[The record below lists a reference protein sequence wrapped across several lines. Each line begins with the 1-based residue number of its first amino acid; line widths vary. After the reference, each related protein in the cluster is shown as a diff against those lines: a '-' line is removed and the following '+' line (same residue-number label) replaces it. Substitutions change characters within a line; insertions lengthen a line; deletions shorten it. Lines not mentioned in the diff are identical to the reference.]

1 MLSREE
7 ILKAQEI
14 YLYEDSLY
22 ILPRIEGTVYKLYS
36 NLSWGTR
43 ENESFWHVWD
53 CDPSLFV
60 PISGEKALEH
70 IDEWELKIKE
80 DNNRLSKAIIFAT
93 EKHNGQFRKAT
104 TIPYIVHPLEVL
116 QILHSMNADT
126 NLMIAGVL
134 HDTIE
139 DTDTTSD
146 EIRELFGD
154 DVVALV
160 ASHSE
165 DKSKTWLERKI
176 HTIKELAVASNR
188 VKMLVL
194 ADKLSNLRSIAK
206 DYNNIGDELWKR
218 FNAPKEKQAWYYSNI
233 QDALVDMQSLYA
245 CKEAYWEFVALF
257 KDVFVKFFIDVESN
271 TLYQICEDL
280 NECYYL
286 KKGDPLWKSINEN
299 ISNEA
304 LDKINIP
311 PHFYKLN
318 PIPNT
323 AIQIARKEAENI
335 EDYWNEEKN

>member
-7 ILKAQEI
+7 ILNAQKI
-14 YLYEDSLY
+14 YLYNDFLY
-22 ILPRIEGTVYKLYS
+22 ILPNIEGTVYKLYPD
-36 NLSWGTR
+36 LSWGTR
-43 ENESFWHVWD
+43 GNDSFWHVWD

-60 PISGEKALEH
+60 PLSGEKSLQL

-80 DNNRLSKAIIFAT
+80 DNDRLSKAIIFAT

-104 TIPYIVHPLEVL
+104 TTPYIMHPLEVL
-116 QILHSMNADT
+116 QILHSMKADT

-139 DTDTTSD
+139 DTDTTGD
-146 EIRELFGD
+146 EIKGLFGD
-154 DVVALV
+154 DVADLV

-165 DKSKTWLERKI
+165 DKSKTWLERKQ

-206 DYNNIGDELWKR
+206 DYNRIGDELWKR

-233 QDALVDMQSLYA
+233 QDALVNMQSFYA

-257 KDVFVKFFIDVESN
+257 KDVFVTFFIDEDRK
-271 TLYQICEDL
+271 TLYQVCEDL
-280 NECYYL
+280 NEGYYL
-286 KKGDPLWKSINEN
+286 EKGNPCWKLMN
-299 ISNEA
+299 IGIAESE
-304 LDKINIP
+304 LSEKRSTLP
-311 PHFYKLN
+311 K
-318 PIPNT
+318 T
-323 AIQIARKEAENI
+323 AIQIARIEAENI
-335 EDYWNEEKN
+335 EDYWNEEAL

>member
-7 ILKAQEI
+7 ILNAQEI
-14 YLYEDSLY
+14 YLYNDYLY
-22 ILPRIEGTVYKLYS
+22 ILPNIEGTVYKLYP

-43 ENESFWHVWD
+43 ENESFWHVWG

-60 PISGEKALEH
+60 PMSGEKVLEH
-70 IDEWELKIKE
+70 MDEWKLNIKE
-80 DNNRLSKAIIFAT
+80 ENDRLSKAIIFAT

-104 TIPYIVHPLEVL
+104 TTPYIMHPLEVL
-116 QILHSMNADT
+116 QILHSMKADT
-126 NLMIAGVL
+126 NLMIAGLL

-139 DTDTTSD
+139 DTDTTPD
-146 EIRELFGD
+146 EIKELFGD
-154 DVVALV
+154 DVAALV

-165 DKSKTWLERKI
+165 DKSKTWKERKE

-206 DYNNIGDELWKR
+206 DYNRIGDELWKR

-233 QDALVDMQSLYA
+233 QDALVNMQSFYA

-257 KDVFVKFFIDVESN
+257 KDVFVKFFIDEERK

-280 NECYYL
+280 NEGYYL
-286 KKGDPLWKSINEN
+286 EKGNPCWKLILPEKRN
-299 ISNEA
+299 
-304 LDKINIP
+304 
-311 PHFYKLN
+311 KLLE
-318 PIPNT
+318 T
-323 AIQIARKEAENI
+323 AIQIARKDAENI
-335 EDYWNEEKN
+335 EDHWNEEIL